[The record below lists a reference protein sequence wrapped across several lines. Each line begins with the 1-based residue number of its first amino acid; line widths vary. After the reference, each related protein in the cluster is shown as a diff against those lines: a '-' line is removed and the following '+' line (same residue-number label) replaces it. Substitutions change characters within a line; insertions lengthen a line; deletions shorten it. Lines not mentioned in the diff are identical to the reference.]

1 MKKLGCFGLVAA
13 ALLMSAG
20 TAHADAFT
28 VIPNAQQSTPAVGD
42 LWFNNV
48 IKISGPSDQPT
59 KFFLADFV
67 LILGGDTVAL
77 PNDTITVAKGGGAS
91 NGFGDLSANEGAGG
105 GFSHS
110 AAANALASSSIAG
123 NSAHPTHPG
132 ASSPSIGQISFQ
144 VPGASAAYD
153 PFIAFFPVLGINI
166 GSNASG
172 PNYPW
177 IAALVFPGW
186 NALAGNGGGN
196 LGVGN
201 GDPGPAVTTPGGGD
215 PTVPVT
221 PEPSPLFLLAAGLGV
236 ALVMKRH
243 SFGPIRG

>member
-28 VIPNAQQSTPAVGD
+28 VIPNAQQSKPGVGD

-48 IKISGPSDQPT
+48 IKISGPSDEAT
-59 KFFLADFV
+59 KFFLADYV
-67 LILGGDTVAL
+67 LIFGGDALAL

-91 NGFGDLSANEGAGG
+91 AFGDLSANEGAGG

-110 AAANALASSSIAG
+110 AAANALASSSISG
-123 NSAHPTHPG
+123 NSAPATHPG
-132 ASSPSIGQISFQ
+132 ATGPSVGQISFQ

-166 GSNASG
+166 GTNASG
-172 PNYPW
+172 PIHPW
-177 IAALVFPGW
+177 IAAFVFPGW
-186 NALAGNGGGN
+186 NALAGNM
-196 LGVGN
+196 GVGN
-201 GDPGPAVTTPGGGD
+201 GNPGPAATTSAGGD
-215 PTVPVT
+215 PPVPVT
-221 PEPSPLFLLAAGLGV
+221 PEPSPLFLLAAGLGAAV
-236 ALVMKRH
+236 VMKRH
-243 SFGPIRG
+243 SFGPLRG